1 MVFHKRKK
9 NIEDNSRKIQ
19 HFRWCW
25 AGSGG
30 WGVEEGKGWRER
42 EVFDPKFLFGL
53 FFIRVSLKY
62 NLSLAYKCLS

>member
-9 NIEDNSRKIQ
+9 NIKDNSRKIQ

-30 WGVEEGKGWRER
+30 WGGGEVEEGKGWRER
-42 EVFDPKFLFGL
+42 EVFDPKFLVGR
-53 FFIRVSLKY
+53 FFNQSIIKI
-62 NLSLAYKCLS
+62 